1 MKCRWPLAPSWNT
14 LPLKFCDTTLSWFPL
29 LLCLLLFFG
38 LFFYLTSNRVPS
50 SSWFL
55 YKSNCPSSWGF
66 LHLYLFLKSFLGPL
80 ILCIGGSSRGLI
92 RVPSH
97 HLLLLLAL
105 NFLYHLQTPAIPSPP
120 GSQRLFHS
128 LNWIKYFYCF
138 FSLSSFALWIK
149 SMFHF
154 LLLVHKALQA
164 WPGPCFPLH
173 SIPLIH

>member
-29 LLCLLLFFG
+29 LLCLLLF
-38 LFFYLTSNRVPS
+38 LVFFSTWPLTEFLRVPGSFIKATVHHPEDFCICIS
-50 SSWFL
+50 SS
-55 YKSNCPSSWGF
+55 SPS
-66 LHLYLFLKSFLGPL
+66 LGPWFCVL
-80 ILCIGGSSRGLI
+80 GESSRGLI

-97 HLLLLLAL
+97 HLLLPLAL
-105 NFLYHLQTPAIPSPP
+105 NFLYHLQTPAIPSPH

-128 LNWIKYFYCF
+128 LNWIEYFYCF
-138 FSLSSFALWIK
+138 FSLSSFALWTK
-149 SMFHF
+149 SMFHL

-173 SIPLIH
+173 SIALIH